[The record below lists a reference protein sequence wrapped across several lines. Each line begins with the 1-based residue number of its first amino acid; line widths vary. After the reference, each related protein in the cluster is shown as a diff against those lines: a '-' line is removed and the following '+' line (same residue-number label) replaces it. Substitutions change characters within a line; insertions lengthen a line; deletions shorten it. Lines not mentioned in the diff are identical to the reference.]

1 MNTFK
6 EWLLSEDTKD
16 RFVGIL
22 SDGLGIKKDIIW
34 NQLVS
39 NFNPEKLE
47 TILSNY
53 GEFTTLPQETQ
64 NRIMDK
70 IRLGDG
76 SLGDIINMVGLS

>member
-16 RFVGIL
+16 KILKIL

-34 NQLVS
+34 NKLIS
-39 NFNPEKLE
+39 DFNTEKLE
-47 TILSNY
+47 TILSKS